1 MHKLLWSVWSCAF
14 FSTSLSTCSSTCADK
29 VRFVMPKKCTARN
42 NRDQRIERQL
52 IDSWPH
58 VEDPISLL
66 FLLTPFTETL
76 AFFLNTTETLADGTH
91 LLHS

>member
-42 NRDQRIERQL
+42 NRDQSIERQL

-76 AFFLNTTETLADGTH
+76 AHGTH